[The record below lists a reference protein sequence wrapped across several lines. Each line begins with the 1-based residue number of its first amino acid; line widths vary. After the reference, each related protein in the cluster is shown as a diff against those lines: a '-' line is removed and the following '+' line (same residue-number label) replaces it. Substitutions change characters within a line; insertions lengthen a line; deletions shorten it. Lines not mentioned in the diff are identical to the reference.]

1 MSEEMKSDSTQVNQE
16 NMVENKQETSSDSSL
31 LHEVMQKKEKIKA
44 LEAEIAKRDAAS
56 DQRRTK
62 KMEEDGKLKELLG
75 EKDLTIERQN
85 SKIESQSEIVSYFT
99 ESLVSEL
106 AGTDKERYE
115 HLQTKPIELL
125 IELKK
130 EKLAMQ
136 SNSVANPKESLGA
149 VRSPLLNKNYADMT
163 TNERKA
169 WHEQVFNRK
178 K

>member
-56 DQRRTK
+56 EQIRTK
-62 KMEEDGKLKELLG
+62 QMEEDGKLKELLG
-75 EKDLTIERQN
+75 ERDVTIERQN

-106 AGTDKERYE
+106 A
-115 HLQTKPIELL
+115 
-125 IELKK
+125 
-130 EKLAMQ
+130 
-136 SNSVANPKESLGA
+136 
-149 VRSPLLNKNYADMT
+149 
-163 TNERKA
+163 
-169 WHEQVFNRK
+169 
-178 K
+178 